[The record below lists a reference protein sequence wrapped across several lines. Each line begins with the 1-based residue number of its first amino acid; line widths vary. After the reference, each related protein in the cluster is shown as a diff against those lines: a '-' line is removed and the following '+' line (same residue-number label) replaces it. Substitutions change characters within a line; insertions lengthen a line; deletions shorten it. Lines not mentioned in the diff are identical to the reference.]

1 MLRYKNVS
9 FALLDGWNVT
19 ETSFD
24 HSGAGMEGSCFWA
37 QGISRESRKIKG
49 GPAGKGAMGGG
60 GRGETW
66 MGKTEG
72 NYCTQDLSNSSE
84 RNQQEQ

>member
-19 ETSFD
+19 ETCFD
-24 HSGAGMEGSCFWA
+24 YSLSGMEGSLLWT
-37 QGISRESRKIKG
+37 QGISREGRKIKG
-49 GPAGKGAMGGG
+49 GPAGKGEMGEG
-60 GRGETW
+60 GETR

-72 NYCTQDLSNSSE
+72 NYGTQDLYISSD
-84 RNQQEQ
+84 RNHQGQ